1 MLVGK
6 YAHNMLTFKVE
17 IRKNELKKDGTY
29 NVKIRMT
36 LNREV
41 KRLSTNIFVR
51 PCDLTKS
58 FKLKNPV
65 FIKEADALVRQYQ
78 EICATLPL
86 EASAYSIA
94 EVLEYIRVEQEK
106 KKSID
111 FIQFCHEW
119 LERTEIKGKKN
130 YKTALNSFIA
140 YLGKEALPIQQVT
153 KDLLRGFMEY
163 LLKRRTERI
172 IELERKGKRI
182 PSNRTISLYLG
193 SIRHLFNEAKK
204 RYNDYDRNIIL
215 IPNSPFENF
224 DVPKQEATRKRAL
237 PVEAIRQIWKLP
249 YILNSTNGK
258 VRTCP
263 YNLAKDCFILS
274 FCLIGMNSADLY
286 NCAELKDNIITY
298 YRTKTK
304 DRRQDK
310 AKMQIHVPAM
320 IMPLMQ
326 RYKDFTGKRVF
337 NFYHLYSSANNFN
350 KAINAGLKEIGR
362 QLRIE
367 DLEYYAARHSWATLA
382 VNKVGI
388 DKYTVHAALNH
399 IDEAMKVTDIYI
411 ERDFSL
417 ENEANRKVL
426 DFVFGSSGV

>member
-1 MLVGK
+1 
-6 YAHNMLTFKVE
+6 MLTFKAE
-17 IRKNELKKDGTY
+17 ILKNKQKADGTY

-58 FKLKNPV
+58 FKLKNPI

-94 EVLEYIRVEQEK
+94 DVLEYIKTVQEK

-130 YKTALNSFIA
+130 YKTALNAFIA
-140 YLGKEALPIQQVT
+140 YLGKEALPTQQVT

-172 IELERKGKRI
+172 VELRRKGKRI

-237 PVEAIRQIWKLP
+237 SVEAIRQIWKLP
-249 YILNSTNGK
+249 YILNSTNGQ

-274 FCLIGMNSADLY
+274 FCLIGINSADLY
-286 NCAELKDNIITY
+286 NCTELKDNIITY

-310 AKMQIHVPAM
+310 AKMQLHVPAM

-326 RYKDFTGKRVF
+326 KYKDFTGKRVF
-337 NFYHLYSSANNFN
+337 NFYHLYSSASNFN
-350 KAINAGLKEIGR
+350 KAINVGLKEIGKK
-362 QLRIE
+362 LRIE
-367 DLEYYAARHSWATLA
+367 DLEYYVARHSWATLA
-382 VNKVGI
+382 VNNVGI

-399 IDEAMKVTDIYI
+399 IDKVMKVTDIYI
-411 ERDFSL
+411 ERDFCV

-426 DFVFGSSGV
+426 DFVFGSSGI

>member
-1 MLVGK
+1 
-6 YAHNMLTFKVE
+6 MLTFKAE
-17 IRKNELKKDGTY
+17 ILKNKQKADGTY

-58 FKLKNPV
+58 FKLKNPI

-94 EVLEYIRVEQEK
+94 DVLEYIKTVQEK

-130 YKTALNSFIA
+130 YKTALNAFIA
-140 YLGKEALPIQQVT
+140 YLGKEALPTQQVT

-172 IELERKGKRI
+172 VELRRKGKRI

-224 DVPKQEATRKRAL
+224 DVPKQEVTRKRAL
-237 PVEAIRQIWKLP
+237 SVEAIRQIWKLP

-258 VRTCP
+258 VRECP

-274 FCLIGMNSADLY
+274 FCLIGINSADLY
-286 NCAELKDNIITY
+286 NCTELKDNIITY

-310 AKMQIHVPAM
+310 AKMQLHVPAM

-326 RYKDFTGKRVF
+326 KYKDFTGKRVF
-337 NFYHLYSSANNFN
+337 NFYHLYSSASNFN
-350 KAINAGLKEIGR
+350 KAINAGLKEIGKK
-362 QLRIE
+362 LRIE

-382 VNKVGI
+382 VNNVGI

-399 IDEAMKVTDIYI
+399 IDKVMKVTDIYI
-411 ERDFSL
+411 ERDFCV

-426 DFVFGSSGV
+426 DFVFGSSGI